1 MDRIGEGPG
10 RVPLHDLVEMPTL
23 RDPVL
28 IVSLKG
34 WVDAG
39 LAGDGAIEVM
49 ANDLGRR
56 TIARFDPDRLLDWR
70 ARRPTMHVTDG
81 VLNRVSWDTTELSWT
96 TDGAGNQVVLLCGD
110 EPDNLWLQF
119 TDEIMGLIERLGVRM
134 VIGLG
139 AFPAP
144 TPHTRDPLLSC
155 TASSE
160 ELAGLGF
167 LRATLE
173 VPSGIQGLIE
183 RKAAKAGLPGIG
195 LWVQVPHYVSAM
207 PYPAASLALIRGA
220 NRVGGLALPEGDLE
234 ARAQR
239 TRDRID
245 LLVSQNPEHL
255 AMLHQLE
262 VQADQATTAVQM
274 GTTTGDDLAA
284 ELERF
289 LRDHD
294 T

>member
-1 MDRIGEGPG
+1 MDGSGDGARA
-10 RVPLHDLVEMPTL
+10 PLHDLVELPDL
-23 RDPVL
+23 HDPVL
-28 IVSLKG
+28 VVALKG

-39 LAGDGAIEVM
+39 LASDGAIEVVTGQ
-49 ANDLGRR
+49 LGRR
-56 TIARFDPDRLLDWR
+56 TIARFDSDRLLDWR
-70 ARRPTMHVTDG
+70 ARRPMMHVTDG
-81 VLNRVSWDTTELSWT
+81 VLTRLTWDTIELSWT
-96 TDGAGNQVVLLCGD
+96 TDAAGNQVVLLCGD

-119 TDEIMGLIERLGVRM
+119 TDEVLGLIDRLGVRM

-160 ELAGLGF
+160 DLAAMGF

-173 VPSGIQGLIE
+173 VPSGVQGLIE
-183 RKAAKAGLPGIG
+183 RKAAMAGLPSVG
-195 LWVQVPHYVSAM
+195 LWAQVPHYVSAM
-207 PYPAASLALIRGA
+207 PYPGASLALLRGA
-220 NRVGGLALPEGDLE
+220 NRVAGLALPEGDLA

-239 TRDRID
+239 TRERID
-245 LLVSQNPEHL
+245 LLVAQNPEHV
-255 AMLHQLE
+255 AMLRQLE
-262 VQADQATTAVQM
+262 VQADQATTAVQL
-274 GTTTGDDLAA
+274 GSTTGDDLAA

-294 T
+294 D